1 MTETEVLNLETY
13 LNVVQMC
20 KATEDDINMAG
31 RVLINMNT
39 PLPILQLICKKFTG
53 SRRANIVQSLCET
66 GKYVKDNFAD
76 AELTFDSIKFNIM
89 SDIDYL
95 NDSFIREV
103 YELELTSFVDGIL
116 KSFSTTVDG
125 ITVKTNWNVTNNS

>member
-1 MTETEVLNLETY
+1 MIETKVLNLETY
-13 LNVVQMC
+13 HNIIQMC
-20 KATEDDINMAG
+20 KATEEDINMAG
-31 RVLINMNT
+31 SVLINTNA

-53 SRRANIVQSLCET
+53 SRRANIIQSLCET
-66 GKYVKDNFAD
+66 GKYVKDNFSD
-76 AELTFDSIKFNIM
+76 GELTFDSIKFNIM
-89 SDIDYL
+89 NDIDYL

-125 ITVKTNWNVTNNS
+125 ITVKTNWNVTDNS